1 MNEAR
6 ICEQCGAVL
15 DTRAPE
21 GLCPRC
27 VLATVGNI
35 ALGADAASSAKS
47 EIQMPRRFRDY
58 ELLEEIARGGM
69 GVVYKAR
76 QISLDRI
83 VAVKMILFGSFAGA
97 ASVQRFQN
105 EARAIASLR
114 HPNIVAVHEVG
125 EQEGQPYFSM
135 DYVEGQSLAQVISD
149 VRFAISD
156 FKRTARW
163 VEQIAKAIHY
173 AHQRGILHRDLKPS
187 NVLIDASGEPHITD
201 FGLAKNLKGDSE
213 LTLTGQA
220 WGSPCFIPPEQAAG
234 RHGDVGPHSDVYSL
248 GAILYHLLTGRPPF
262 VAETVTETLQQ
273 VVSDEPASPRLLN
286 PRVPRDLETICLK
299 CLNKEPHRRYRSAQ
313 GLAEDLQHWLAD
325 EPILARP
332 SGRAA
337 KCWRWCR
344 RKPVVA
350 TLGAGV
356 LVLLL
361 AVTIGSP
368 IALYRIN
375 RERQRAERNAA
386 NESLQRQRADQ
397 ELWKSYLA
405 QARANRWSGRAGRRF
420 ESLAVLKKAAEI
432 RPSLE
437 LRNEAIACMALPDL
451 RIARQWEVSQ
461 PAQIS
466 ATFDSRLDQYVRLDA
481 SQGVISVHRTADDAE
496 LMATSSFKLP
506 HLGERFSPNGQY
518 LAVAC

>member
-1 MNEAR
+1 METHSR
-6 ICEQCGAVL
+6 LVVSMIETRTCEQCGATL
-15 DTRAPE
+15 DSRTAE
-21 GLCPRC
+21 ELCPRC
-27 VLATVGNI
+27 VLSTVAGD
-35 ALGADAASSAKS
+35 ALAAAPLPDSPLPTGRSPLK
-47 EIQMPRRFRDY
+47 RFADY
-58 ELLEEIARGGM
+58 ELIEEIARGGM

-156 FKRTARW
+156 FKRTAGW

-220 WGSPCFIPPEQAAG
+220 LGSPCFIPPEQAAG
-234 RHGDVGPHSDVYSL
+234 RHGEVGPASDVYSL

-262 VAETVTETLQQ
+262 VAETLTETLQQ
-273 VVSDEPASPRLLN
+273 VVNSEPASPRLLN

-325 EPILARP
+325 GPILARP
-332 SGRAA
+332 SG
-337 KCWRWCR
+337 
-344 RKPVVA
+344 P
-350 TLGAGV
+350 
-356 LVLLL
+356 
-361 AVTIGSP
+361 
-368 IALYRIN
+368 
-375 RERQRAERNAA
+375 
-386 NESLQRQRADQ
+386 
-397 ELWKSYLA
+397 
-405 QARANRWSGRAGRRF
+405 
-420 ESLAVLKKAAEI
+420 
-432 RPSLE
+432 
-437 LRNEAIACMALPDL
+437 
-451 RIARQWEVSQ
+451 
-461 PAQIS
+461 
-466 ATFDSRLDQYVRLDA
+466 
-481 SQGVISVHRTADDAE
+481 
-496 LMATSSFKLP
+496 
-506 HLGERFSPNGQY
+506 
-518 LAVAC
+518 